1 MNDYT
6 ALRIDATPCDAD
18 ITDLLAACLA
28 DAGYESFEPDANGL
42 TAYIPVVNFN
52 EMIAREVL
60 ADFPIPTSLTLS
72 HETIEG
78 RDWNSEWEKNYFQP
92 ILIADRCVIHSSF
105 HTDIPAAEY
114 DIVIDPRM
122 AFGTGHHSTTSL
134 MVSYL
139 LDMDL
144 VGLTVTDMGTGT
156 GILAILAAMKG
167 ATHVTGIEIDPGAHA
182 NAIDNAALNHVNLDL
197 ICGHAAALPDVNQS
211 DLFIANINRN
221 IILAD
226 LAAYTA
232 NLRQGGTM
240 LLSGFYETDIPM
252 LEKAAAM
259 HGLTVV
265 EKRLHAPE
273 GHTDA
278 PWAAL
283 RLVKA

>member
-1 MNDYT
+1 MNDYI

-28 DAGYESFEPDANGL
+28 DAGYDSFEPDATGL
-42 TAYIPVVNFN
+42 TAYVPADNFD
-52 EMIAREVL
+52 ETIAREAL

-72 HETIEG
+72 HKTIEG
-78 RDWNSEWEKNYFQP
+78 RDWNAEWEKNYFQP

-144 VGLTVTDMGTGT
+144 EGQTVTDMGTGT

-167 ATHVTGIEIDPGAHA
+167 AAHVTGIEIDPGAHA
-182 NAIDNAALNHVNLDL
+182 NAVDNAALNQVSIDL
-197 ICGHAAALPDVNQS
+197 ICGHAAALPDIRQS

-252 LEKAAAM
+252 LEKAATL

-265 EKRLHAPE
+265 EKRLHSPE

-283 RLVKA
+283 RLIKS